1 MAIGAPTYSDDD
13 SELSDLDGDDAIGFD
28 SDFRAPTL
36 SAKERAG
43 LAPTL
48 GAGLTR
54 GAGAGAADADP
65 FGGDVADPS
74 VAAAPDFGAAVY
86 EIPCPSSTRAQCAAF
101 NHDGSLLAFGCED
114 GIVRAHDATTGRP
127 SALFNTAKHDDPDAP
142 RGVVT
147 AVRFLRGAVDDRAA
161 AKNVALVATSAGRVF
176 HWHATSGAVLG
187 DPIVETHNQTFA
199 LDVRAD
205 GRAFATAGS
214 DATVRAYD
222 QTTRRVVSRLPP
234 YDPSGPGSAAE
245 GHADR
250 VFAVRYLHENADVLA
265 SAGWDNVLTVWDAR
279 AGTRAAR
286 KIQGPS
292 VCGDAVDA
300 RFVGAGV
307 EILTGSWRD
316 RRAVQLWDMG
326 TGRLVADV
334 PFGAPAGEKNC
345 AVYGARF
352 AKKAGTV
359 VAAGSGSNEARAT
372 DPNTGRCAARV
383 AGLPAPAHAVEL
395 TPDEGM
401 VAVTC
406 ADGVRVFE
414 TRGW

>member
-1 MAIGAPTYSDDD
+1 MAIGAPTHSDED
-13 SELSDLDGDDAIGFD
+13 SELSDLDGDDTIGFD
-28 SDFRAPTL
+28 SDFRTPSL

-54 GAGAGAADADP
+54 VSGDGDAES

-74 VAAAPDFGAAVY
+74 VAAAPDFGAALC
-86 EIPCPSSTRAQCAAF
+86 EISCPTSTRAQCAAF
-101 NHDGSLLAFGCED
+101 SPDGSLLAFGCED

-127 SALFNTAKHDDPDAP
+127 SALFNTATHDDPDAP

-147 AVRFLRGAVDDRAA
+147 AVRFLRGDGVADDNRANNRA
-161 AKNVALVATSAGRVF
+161 NVALVATSAGRVF

-222 QTTRRVVSRLPP
+222 QTTRRETSRLP
-234 YDPSGPGSAAE
+234 SGSAD
-245 GHADR
+245 GGADR
-250 VFAVRYLHENADVLA
+250 IFAVRYLDDAADVVA
-265 SAGWDNVLTVWDAR
+265 SAGWDNTLTVWDAR
-279 AGTRAAR
+279 AGPRPAR
-286 KIQGPS
+286 IIRGPS

-300 RFVGAGV
+300 RFGNGGV

-316 RRAVQLWDMG
+316 RRAVQLWDLG
-326 TGRLVADV
+326 TGRVLADV
-334 PFGAPAGEKNC
+334 PFGALEGEKNC
-345 AVYGARF
+345 QVYGARF
-352 AKKAGTV
+352 AKKGRMI

-372 DPNTGRCAARV
+372 RATTGTCAARV
-383 AGLPAPAHAVEL
+383 AGLPAAAHAVEL
-395 TPDEGM
+395 APDETK

-414 TRGW
+414 TKGW

>member
-1 MAIGAPTYSDDD
+1 MAIGAPTHSDED
-13 SELSDLDGDDAIGFD
+13 SELSDLDGDDTIGFD
-28 SDFRAPTL
+28 SDFRTPSL

-54 GAGAGAADADP
+54 GSGDGDAES

-74 VAAAPDFGAAVY
+74 VAAAPDFGATLC
-86 EIPCPSSTRAQCAAF
+86 EISCPTSTRAQCAAF
-101 NHDGSLLAFGCED
+101 SPDGSLLAFGCED

-127 SALFNTAKHDDPDAP
+127 SALFNTATHDDPDAP

-147 AVRFLRGAVDDRAA
+147 AVRFLRGDGVADDNRANNRA
-161 AKNVALVATSAGRVF
+161 NVALVATSAGRVF

-222 QTTRRVVSRLPP
+222 QTTRRETSRLP
-234 YDPSGPGSAAE
+234 SGSAD
-245 GHADR
+245 GGADR
-250 VFAVRYLHENADVLA
+250 IFAVRYLDDAADVVA
-265 SAGWDNVLTVWDAR
+265 SAGWDNTLTVWDAR
-279 AGTRAAR
+279 AGPRPAR
-286 KIQGPS
+286 IIRGPS

-300 RFVGAGV
+300 RFGNGGV

-316 RRAVQLWDMG
+316 RRAVQLWDLG
-326 TGRLVADV
+326 TGRVLADV
-334 PFGAPAGEKNC
+334 PFGALEGEKNC
-345 AVYGARF
+345 QVYGARF
-352 AKKAGTV
+352 AKKGRMI
-359 VAAGSGSNEARAT
+359 VAAGSGSNEGEGDART
-372 DPNTGRCAARV
+372 TGTCAARV
-383 AGLPAPAHAVEL
+383 AGLPAAAHAVEL
-395 TPDEGM
+395 APDETK

-414 TRGW
+414 TKGW